1 MRTKMIKARDV
12 AIGQE
17 YWHSPLDTRFTR
29 VGVNAVIYGS
39 DSVKEVVCLAK
50 GSFNLSYTQPD
61 SIVAIEVPSRFI
73 RDIPAGEKFTY
84 GGNEYVK
91 MNPYGHKIDGSDC
104 RIIAMR
110 IIDSVLYTFSGDNKE
125 E

>member
-1 MRTKMIKARDV
+1 MYEGGTI
-12 AIGQE
+12 
-17 YWHSPLDTRFTR
+17 
-29 VGVNAVIYGS
+29 
-39 DSVKEVVCLAK
+39 KEVVCLAK
-50 GSFNLSYTQPD
+50 GSFYLCYTPPD
-61 SIVAIEVPSRFI
+61 SMVTVEVFSRFI